1 MSRVCTICHHPQ
13 RKEIEEA
20 ITDGIS
26 YRVISR
32 QFGVGHD
39 AVQRHVAG
47 HIKEAIKQSQE
58 AKQEA
63 QALNVVEQLQTINTV
78 TMDILREARDE
89 KKNGMAL
96 FAIDRVQKQLELQAK
111 LLGDINDAPQVNIIL
126 TPEWRSIRTTIVQA
140 LVPFPDA
147 RIAVA
152 NALER
157 VESARARLN

>member
-1 MSRVCTICHHPQ
+1 MSRVCTICHHPK

-26 YRVISR
+26 YRHIAS
-32 QFGVGHD
+32 QFSIGYKSVE
-39 AVQRHVAG
+39 RHIAE
-47 HIKEAIKQSQE
+47 HIQQAIKQSEE
-58 AKQEA
+58 AKEKA
-63 QALNVVEQLQTINTV
+63 RGLDVVEQLQNINTV
-78 TMDILREARDE
+78 TLAILKEARDE

-152 NALER
+152 DALER